1 MWRMYVYAGA
11 GGFLGTGL
19 PLTKCAGS
27 LGPDHFLLSGVGN
40 PTKDGGENTSRLD
53 IRRLRRRF
61 AVLSAAALR
70 AAALQFAAVA

>member
-40 PTKDGGENTSRLD
+40 
-53 IRRLRRRF
+53 LRIDADPASGDATPPPGADETRGTDE
-61 AVLSAAALR
+61 SA
-70 AAALQFAAVA
+70 